1 MKTAYPAHSSVLV
14 RLGQEYVYE
23 PRAGDAGRGA
33 IPDTDALIQAE
44 TEILGSAALK
54 ERVIDKLGLSQI
66 YPELASRFARASA
79 SEQRKIKGQAIQAM
93 ERSLTISAAPDT
105 PIIRVTF
112 KHRDPQVAAKV
123 LNTLLEQYLIYRRDV
138 LIDPTSPALDQQRQV
153 FEQRLAEADAAYEE
167 FLTANRIGDFV
178 AEKASLS
185 QLQAQIEQQK
195 LQVEAQLQDRQGRLA
210 ALQAQLARTEREI
223 GVFRDIADGGDK
235 LVQLRVQREDLLS
248 RYR

>member
-1 MKTAYPAHSSVLV
+1 
-14 RLGQEYVYE
+14 
-23 PRAGDAGRGA
+23 
-33 IPDTDALIQAE
+33 
-44 TEILGSAALK
+44 
-54 ERVIDKLGLSQI
+54 
-66 YPELASRFARASA
+66 
-79 SEQRKIKGQAIQAM
+79 
-93 ERSLTISAAPDT
+93 
-105 PIIRVTF
+105 F

-167 FLTANRIGDFV
+167 FLTANRLGDFV

-248 RYR
+248 RYRPDSQPVREIEAQIAQLERAIASGRTQGEGA